1 MTSRFNYFEVSTYY
15 KEEESAKDIFQLIRI
30 DPRNDFNA
38 RRVVFNLFK
47 PQTSVL
53 TMEEMDAILDYIGS
67 FHKDGFEV
75 IWDVTA
81 VEDEDMRVVM
91 FQIL

>member
-1 MTSRFNYFEVSTYY
+1 MTSSFNYFEVSTYY

-47 PQTSVL
+47 PQWL
-53 TMEEMDAILDYIGS
+53 
-67 FHKDGFEV
+67 
-75 IWDVTA
+75 
-81 VEDEDMRVVM
+81 
-91 FQIL
+91 